1 MTVSSFQTGLEVR
14 KIDPLALNFFTLTLT
29 LTFLMTRFS
38 LLALTFAFITCSA
51 TPAWAG
57 ATQCPENF
65 AGGVAPTITNP
76 KLRARTQEICFEAFA
91 VLHSGISRTP
101 LYSAEH
107 LTQANLEKAKKL
119 SRKNSYHA
127 EPQLPAQDRSELSDY
142 ARSGLDK
149 GHMAPNANFANRT
162 AQAESF
168 SLANMVPQVHANNAG
183 IWAGIESAARQLALE
198 EGDIYVVSGP
208 AFIGSDIQQAGNVLV
223 PTHLWKV
230 LYSPKQQRA
239 GAYVI
244 TNDETREYSAVTVS
258 DLEKM
263 VGIKLLPGLS
273 QAVRDAGM
281 DLPKPRA
288 QRCNK
293 KKSKSAGDT
302 QAEQA
307 G

>member
-51 TPAWAG
+51 TPAFAG

-107 LTQANLEKAKKL
+107 LTQANLEEAKKL
-119 SRKNSYHA
+119 SRKNSHHA

-288 QRCNK
+288 QRGNK